1 MAAPAM
7 APSTS
12 STSFLSSSSSPYS
25 SSSNP
30 ASTSASSLWT
40 ASSASSSR
48 LSLSLDAN
56 DSLPGVEDMD
66 EQRCA
71 ELLQQL
77 EQQRA
82 EVEQRNAA
90 HAKQVDGRR
99 EAAQQRERDVQ
110 RAQSGALARYTLSGA
125 ADASPLAGSSGT
137 YRNAPRALANSA
149 SLASLA
155 STIRPSSA
163 SIPSNRRSRRAS
175 FTQTDI
181 ADLDIDAILDAY
193 TEYAPLEEPA
203 SRPSSRLARLDT
215 SYSTFPSTP
224 KRSVPRRKSSA
235 NLRNPNLRQDIFP
248 SRSATSPSSMRAQRP
263 SLTRSGTQHSTHS
276 TKSTIST
283 SSSADAAYNEL
294 FPHRRVSPFPTVPRK
309 KSNTSLRSGRNSSGS
324 MHSSFS
330 LSQAPPVPSL
340 PLPPTPSSPSIRSTR
355 PSNRTFSS
363 FARQSTCSTM
373 SSHSFASTH
382 SSTYSSPSLPSSPQL
397 AFPRGSYASS
407 SAASSSCGGSV
418 RWSVVTSSTAPSSTA
433 YSDAGDNCSRRG
445 SVLYSPSL
453 GVPPSPARRGSA
465 PRFRLA
471 DEPTE
476 EADEHTSDDEDGEDD
491 PKDSG
496 LISWTDFAA
505 ELEALPPPP
514 KPSSTSAGPLAP
526 RSRQSQQA
534 QHPHPSS
541 PAFLST
547 PPPLNPAKRQSP
559 QKDSHRAQGLKSKLS
574 LATLRVR

>member
-1 MAAPAM
+1 M

-330 LSQAPPVPSL
+330 LSQAPP
-340 PLPPTPSSPSIRSTR
+340 
-355 PSNRTFSS
+355 
-363 FARQSTCSTM
+363 
-373 SSHSFASTH
+373 
-382 SSTYSSPSLPSSPQL
+382 L